1 MFQDSMDNKV
11 YNYTVDSTIDEEDGD
26 TKSTADM
33 EDIQDRF
40 NNIHGISPFLVLVV
54 GGGVMLCVLI
64 CCILA
69 LVIRINMR
77 RRDQEG
83 KKILAKVGRSS
94 VRSGCGGFDQPPYLR
109 MRDPVRVNSA
119 RFTHRYHSRIVTTLL
134 FSPLTCPGL

>member
-1 MFQDSMDNKV
+1 MFQDSMDN
-11 YNYTVDSTIDEEDGD
+11 NDTFDSRIDEEDSD

-40 NNIHGISPFLVLVV
+40 NNVHGISPFLVLVV

-77 RRDQEG
+77 RRDQVG
-83 KKILAKVGRSS
+83 KKIISKVGRSS

-134 FSPLTCPGL
+134 FSPLPCPGL